1 MDDELWQHESIPEGR
16 RALDLFTDRHET
28 IGEICH
34 YLNEDPARRQ
44 ILFLH
49 GASGNGKSLLLRV
62 LRDRYCKR
70 LRPDNWSYVKT
81 IPESDFATNLERAA
95 EDRKSVV

>member
-1 MDDELWQHESIPEGR
+1 MDDELWQHESITEGK
-16 RALDLFTDRHET
+16 RALDLFADRHET
-28 IGEICH
+28 IRHFCQ
-34 YLNEDPARRQ
+34 YLNDDPPRRQ

-49 GASGNGKSLLLRV
+49 GASGNGKSLLLRL

-81 IPESDFATNLERAA
+81 ISEPDFATHLERAA
-95 EDRKSVV
+95 DVEI